1 MLNSLVCGINFNHE
15 EEEDGACSS
24 SSSTPKKNSKR
35 RDNNKRDK
43 NPYSNR
49 GLDKFSE
56 LLADLDERR
65 QKLYSKVSPHD
76 ISFVRFTYS
85 NNNDFVPIIVKV
97 KNNNNKKKNS
107 KRDDGNNNNQEV
119 LRHKTSFS
127 EPMQK
132 TTSTMITTKEKESK
146 QQQQQKPKV
155 MLESDNNKSKSNFL
169 FSWKRMKYPSFYVPA
184 VMILILMFLTVFGR
198 SVTTLCTCVL
208 WYVVPTL
215 SDISSSSTSS
225 SSSKPIRKTTVR
237 NNKKKEYVMTED
249 LNSQPKDRGSAKHG
263 HQNSW

>member
-24 SSSTPKKNSKR
+24 SSSTPKNKQSKR
-35 RDNNKRDK
+35 RDNKRDK

-97 KNNNNKKKNS
+97 KNNKKNS
-107 KRDDGNNNNQEV
+107 KRDDDNNNNNNQEDEKLKVRV

-132 TTSTMITTKEKESK
+132 TSN
-146 QQQQQKPKV
+146 QQQQPKV
-155 MLESDNNKSKSNFL
+155 LESENKSCLL
-169 FSWKRMKYPSFYVPA
+169 FSWERMKYPCFYVPV
-184 VMILILMFLTVFGR
+184 VMILILVFLMVFGR
-198 SVTTLCTCVL
+198 SVASLCTCVL

-215 SDISSSSTSS
+215 SDTSSSS
-225 SSSKPIRKTTVR
+225 SSSKPIRKPVR
-237 NNKKKEYVMTED
+237 NTKKKEYEISED
-249 LNSQPKDRGSAKHG
+249 LNSQSKDKGSAKHG